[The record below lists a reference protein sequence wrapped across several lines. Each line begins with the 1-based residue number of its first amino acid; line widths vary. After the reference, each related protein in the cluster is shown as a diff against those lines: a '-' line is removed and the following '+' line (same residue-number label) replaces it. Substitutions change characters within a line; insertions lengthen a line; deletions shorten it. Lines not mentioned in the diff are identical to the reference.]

1 MTAIDAPTDTATV
14 APPADGIILDAD
26 GLPVAGQGLEKIDE
40 WMFTERRRNVAL
52 GRPAGQN
59 CPKLRLDAQ
68 AIKSTI
74 ETLERQFA
82 HAQNAERQVTL
93 PDEHRD
99 RRAFQA
105 ALTKLQ
111 AAEYSS
117 RQAESKLMA
126 VRKQLAH
133 LQRVIAVGWEQAG

>member
-1 MTAIDAPTDTATV
+1 MTALEAPTDTATV
-14 APPADGIILDAD
+14 APPADGIILDVL
-26 GLPVAGQGLEKIDE
+26 GLPVAGQRLEQIDT
-40 WMFTERRRNVAL
+40 WMLIQRRQNAAL

-68 AIKSTI
+68 AIKSTVS
-74 ETLERQFA
+74 TLERQVA
-82 HAQNAERQVTL
+82 GAQASERKITL

-105 ALTKLQ
+105 ALTQLQ
-111 AAEYSS
+111 AAEYTT
-117 RQAESKLMA
+117 RQAETKLVA
-126 VRKQLAH
+126 ARKQLTH